1 MHVSWLMLIH
11 ALRIMFLKVVLLK
24 WEVMKFQLNYVL
36 LRTVLNSE
44 LQRAIAGFVMLH
56 ICSCFSERKQ
66 KKGGRRLLR
75 CRNLSTSSIIP
86 ETLKSSLH
94 QSLDF
99 QILCACLCWV
109 WSLTWAVEGAYVLRH
124 QKRKQLKPKWTWFW
138 AQCWTGEQPIPVS
151 STRVISSN
159 SCFVTECSVITFKL
173 LSVSRAA
180 SFYKSQEGVLE
191 QKHLSHSQNIA
202 SDRLALGELCGFFPP
217 EQESFLKNY
226 KQLWHWLDSNSMLDV
241 A

>member
-1 MHVSWLMLIH
+1 M
-11 ALRIMFLKVVLLK
+11 
-24 WEVMKFQLNYVL
+24 
-36 LRTVLNSE
+36 
-44 LQRAIAGFVMLH
+44 
-56 ICSCFSERKQ
+56 
-66 KKGGRRLLR
+66 LR

-109 WSLTWAVEGAYVLRH
+109 WSLTWALEGAYVLRH

-138 AQCWTGEQPIPVS
+138 AQCWTEEQPIPVS

-191 QKHLSHSQNIA
+191 QKHLTYSQNIA
-202 SDRLALGELCGFFPP
+202 SDRLALGELCVFFSSRTG
-217 EQESFLKNY
+217 EFFKELQAIVTLIR
-226 KQLWHWLDSNSMLDV
+226 
-241 A
+241 